1 MWSYNRAEQ
10 SEYAIYIFVTSVY
23 VFVKFFMIPSK
34 IEMKAHCVSVL
45 QVATKKS
52 QGHACEKDSC
62 SGFQYD
68 LVLI

>member
-34 IEMKAHCVSVL
+34 IEMKARGVCLS
-45 QVATKKS
+45 
-52 QGHACEKDSC
+52 
-62 SGFQYD
+62 YM
-68 LVLI
+68 